1 MATYEDVNSKIKKDI
16 QTVGN
21 DCFKLQVGPLE
32 DTSIPAQLCDL
43 VTSLSPFIQMASAV
57 SQLMSTECNQMS
69 SFQPTTP
76 NNGTNI
82 TMSPEVKIKA
92 ELKEEE
98 KGVIT
103 IKREKEDIFENNFL
117 MGIAH
122 TNILRT

>member
-1 MATYEDVNSKIKKDI
+1 
-16 QTVGN
+16 
-21 DCFKLQVGPLE
+21 
-32 DTSIPAQLCDL
+32 
-43 VTSLSPFIQMASAV
+43 
-57 SQLMSTECNQMS
+57 MS